1 MSESEARATLIQRRD
16 FLRDL
21 FRQEKDPFYS
31 AEKWTEECLSA
42 NQIGDVSEDKNQLS
56 FIATLMLNGF
66 SFPGH
71 CPGRDAKPMM
81 VVSLFC
87 RDNSVLRE
95 YRCPPEECRAI
106 PWDDG
111 C

>member
-1 MSESEARATLIQRRD
+1 MSESEARTLLTQRRD

-42 NQIGDVSEDKNQLS
+42 NQIGDVNEGVNQLS
-56 FIATLMLNGF
+56 FIATLMVNEF

-71 CPGRDAKPMM
+71 CPGRDAKPML
-81 VVSLFC
+81 VVTLFC
-87 RDNSVLRE
+87 RENSVLRE
-95 YRCPPEECRAI
+95 YRCRPEECRSVS
-106 PWDDG
+106 WDAG